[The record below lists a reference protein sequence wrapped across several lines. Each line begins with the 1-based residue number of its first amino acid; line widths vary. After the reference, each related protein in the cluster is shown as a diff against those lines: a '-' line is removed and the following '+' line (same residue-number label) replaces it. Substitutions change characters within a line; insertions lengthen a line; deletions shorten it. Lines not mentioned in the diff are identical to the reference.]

1 MRKSLA
7 IIASALLL
15 AVGAATHDRLRY
27 DSTVFTDVR
36 ITGGARATR
45 VEYSPCIKGVR
56 EDRCIQ
62 LYERGVKRSYQR
74 WLAANGRGDRVAAV
88 RGEARAYPPCRSRN
102 DDRCQQRAS
111 SRQARAARAAPA
123 RQVQRRTAARQQAQR
138 RAAVRRAQAA
148 RPSRITRAAAR
159 TPARTQARRQARAT
173 TAQRQRTRTAA
184 PVRRPR
190 TDAGTP
196 GI

>member
-27 DSTVFTDVR
+27 DSTVFNDVR
-36 ITGGARATR
+36 VTGGGASAKR
-45 VEYSPCIKGVR
+45 VEYPACIKGVR

-74 WLAANGRGDRVAAV
+74 WLAANGRGDRSVAS
-88 RGEARAYPPCRSRN
+88 RSGARAYPPCRGRS

-111 SRQARAARAAPA
+111 SRQARVARQAPT
-123 RQVQRRTAARQQAQR
+123 RQVQRRAAARQQVAR
-138 RAAVRRAQAA
+138 RAAVRRVQATAPA
-148 RPSRITRAAAR
+148 RVTRAAAR
-159 TPARTQARRQARAT
+159 TQARTQPRI
-173 TAQRQRTRTAA
+173 TAVQQQQRTRTAA
-184 PVRRPR
+184 PVRRPPSNS
-190 TDAGTP
+190 GTP